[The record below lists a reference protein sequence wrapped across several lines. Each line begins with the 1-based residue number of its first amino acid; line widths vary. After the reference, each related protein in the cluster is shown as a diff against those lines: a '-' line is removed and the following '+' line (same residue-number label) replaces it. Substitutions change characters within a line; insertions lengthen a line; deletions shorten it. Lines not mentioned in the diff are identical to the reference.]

1 MFVICGECGAYHKL
15 YFLERKNKF
24 VYEYH
29 CGSVRYEIDPNDKV
43 HALGR
48 TRLIPLKPPVPAE
61 DQFSQSSST

>member
-1 MFVICGECGAYHKL
+1 L